1 MIRVTFLVALIGV
14 LAACNDDTPDAS
26 QQVSP
31 KGVAYT
37 LLHLPDQDD
46 VSIHIAWPTDWAYRS
61 DVNPAAPYVGSELIL
76 SGGAEG
82 YPAGEVGERF
92 ADLNVVGEL
101 YISVADNVIGE
112 LTFNRNDIDE
122 VIAIANTHLRAPTLD
137 EKWFERTQSGLEQE
151 MVEAKSQPIHKVFD
165 TARWAVFGH
174 QPLREAISLD
184 VPDTIR
190 RVSPSEVEEWH
201 QETITGIPEAVIIAG
216 EISAKEAGRALDKLL
231 HGLPDVEASSQK
243 PEAISD
249 FSPKRILLHVPDS
262 EFTFISFIGQIPASS
277 EPGEIS
283 DYLIADAL
291 GGGEHSSLFQAIRGE
306 LRASYDFEAGI
317 SNYTRDRR
325 FLYMSGQVEGAKL
338 DQVAK
343 VVRKTY
349 LDLLREGLD
358 GVLGN
363 LKEPYREHFTTL
375 PEYIVDLARSELQNA
390 LDGYEVGRSLS
401 LNDELS
407 QITEDEI
414 LKRLAQV
421 YPRPDDF
428 VVIAVSPDP
437 SALPGACVI
446 KTPQEALDCR

>member
-1 MIRVTFLVALIGV
+1 MIRVAFLVALIGV

-31 KGVAYT
+31 EGVAYT
-37 LLHLPDQDD
+37 LLHLPDHDD

-61 DVNPAAPYVGSELIL
+61 DVNQAAPYVGSKLIL

-82 YPAGEVGERF
+82 YSAGEVGERF
-92 ADLNVVGEL
+92 ADLNAEGEL
-101 YISVADNVIGE
+101 YVSVVDHVIGE
-112 LTFNRNDIDE
+112 LTFEKQSMDE
-122 VIAIANTHLRAPTLD
+122 VIAIANAHLRTPALD
-137 EKWFERTQSGLEQE
+137 EQWFERIQNGLEQE
-151 MVEAKSQPIHKVFD
+151 MVEAKSQPIHKVFNA
-165 TARWAVFGH
+165 ARWTVFGH
-174 QPLREAISLD
+174 QSLREAISLD

-249 FSPKRILLHVPDS
+249 FSSKRILLHVPDS

-283 DYLIADAL
+283 DYMIADAL

-349 LDLLREGLD
+349 SDFRREGLD

-363 LKEPYREHFTTL
+363 LKEPYRENFTTL
-375 PEYIVDLARSELQNA
+375 PEYVVDLARSELQNA

-414 LKRLAQV
+414 LKRLTQV

-446 KTPQEALDCR
+446 KTPQEALDC